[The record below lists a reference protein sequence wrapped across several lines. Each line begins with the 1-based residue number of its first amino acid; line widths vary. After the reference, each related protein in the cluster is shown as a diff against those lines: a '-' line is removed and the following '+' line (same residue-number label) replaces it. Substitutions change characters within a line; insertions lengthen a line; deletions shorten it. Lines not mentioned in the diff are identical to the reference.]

1 MKKYNN
7 VLFLLNKNINLYYNN
22 KGDGMK
28 AIITGASSG
37 IGRDIARVL
46 SGKGYDL
53 ILVARRRKRLED
65 LKKELSTN
73 VEIYEYDL
81 SSTFN
86 CMKLYDSIK
95 NEDIDI
101 LVNNAGFG
109 LAGEFV
115 DTKVDKELDM
125 IDLNIK
131 AVHVLTKLFLTDF
144 EKKNKGYILNVASSA
159 GLMPGG
165 PLMVTYYATKS
176 YVTSMTL
183 GIYEELRRKGSN
195 VYIGCLC
202 PGPVDTEFNK
212 VAKVE
217 FSMPSLSSEYVAKYA
232 IDKMFRRKTI
242 IVLGFKVRLA
252 TTFSKLV
259 SRKTVVKMTYNI
271 QRRKLK

>member
-1 MKKYNN
+1 
-7 VLFLLNKNINLYYNN
+7 
-22 KGDGMK
+22 MK

-46 SGKGYDL
+46 SSKGYDL
-53 ILVARRRKRLED
+53 ILVARRKKRLEE

-109 LAGEFV
+109 LAGEFS
-115 DTKVDKELDM
+115 DIKVDKELDM

-131 AVHVLTKLFLTDF
+131 TVHVLTKLFLSDF

-183 GIYEELRRKGSN
+183 GIYEELRRKNSN

-217 FSMPSLSSEYVAKYA
+217 FSLPSLSSEYVAKYA
-232 IDKMFRRKTI
+232 VDKMFKRKII
-242 IVLGFKVRLA
+242 IVPGFKVKLA
-252 TTFSKLV
+252 TIFSRFIP
-259 SRKTVVKMTYNI
+259 RKSVVKMTYNI
-271 QRRKLK
+271 QRRKIK